1 MILLVSVKMETLETP
16 LRDTFWSALPTLPDG
31 LALDRREPIVV
42 TRAGRGGTAIYDLV
56 ELTTPGAHVPLLAAY
71 QERLLAPHV
80 EKLKERL
87 TSLAVQRREKRAA
100 EGLRPAPDAVPTI
113 ITDVAKPS
121 VIDACRRAG
130 VAVIDR
136 RGTLIVNAPP
146 VYIHVEGK
154 GVVER
159 PWKGRLFSGK
169 ASRVVRFFLTTAAFE
184 PVTVPRTAQ
193 VIASACDLSYVHAH
207 GVLTQLEKL
216 GFVGRSS
223 SHSGFRL
230 TDPIGLL
237 KAWIGSGERTAV
249 AVESFYCPTTTRNA
263 LFAAAKKLKDAT
275 GDVALFTLASALDA
289 DEVHVAGLA
298 HGAYWNGE
306 LDTLIDA
313 FGLKRTTPHNFLVLR
328 PDPVVWT
335 SSGGLLVVDPN
346 RPEPVG
352 ADGFRRV
359 ALPQLAADFAT
370 LPGRGREEA
379 DFLVGVYAKRL
390 PYRVDEP

>member
-1 MILLVSVKMETLETP
+1 MENTETTP
-16 LRDTFWSALPTLPDG
+16 LRDAFWAARPPLPDG

-42 TRAGRGGTAIYDLV
+42 TRAGRGGVAIFDLV
-56 ELTTPGAHVPLLAAY
+56 DLTTPTTRLPLLVAY
-71 QERLLAPHV
+71 QERLLATHV
-80 EKLKERL
+80 DKLKDRL
-87 TSLAVQRREKRAA
+87 TALAAQRRDRQDA
-100 EGLRPAPDAVPTI
+100 EGLRAAPEALPTI

-130 VAVIDR
+130 VAVADR
-136 RGTLIVNAPP
+136 RGTLIVNAPS

-169 ASRVVRFFLTTAAFE
+169 ASRVVRFFLTTAALE
-184 PVTVPRTAQ
+184 AVTVPRTAQ
-193 VIASACDLSYVHAH
+193 AVASECDLSYVYAH
-207 GVLTQLEKL
+207 GVLTKLEKQ
-216 GFVGRSS
+216 GFLDRTT

-230 TDPIGLL
+230 KDPIGLL
-237 KAWIGSGERTAV
+237 KAWVGAGERTAV
-249 AVESFYCPTTTRNA
+249 AVEGFYCAATTGTA
-263 LFAAAKKLKDAT
+263 LIAAAKKLKDAT
-275 GDVALFTLASALDA
+275 GDVPIFSLASALDP

-298 HGAYWNGE
+298 HAVYWNGE
-306 LDTLIDA
+306 LDTVIDA

-335 SSGGLLVVDPN
+335 SKGGLLLRDER

-370 LPGRGREEA
+370 TSGRGREQA
-379 DFLVGVYAKRL
+379 DFLVGLYAKRL
-390 PYRVDEP
+390 PYRLDES